1 MDEVLAWLAQA
12 KEKVA
17 EVFGDEDRLV
27 LLGEQE
33 VAARSSAIELARNLS
48 AARGKAGKRFGTA
61 VTSELQALA
70 MPDSVLAVKV
80 ETAAQIEDFGTWG
93 ADEIEFLLQPHSGT
107 GPLPI
112 GKGASGGELSRVM
125 LAIEVVLAGVDP
137 VPTFVFDEVDAGI
150 GGRAAVEVGRR
161 LARLARTAQV
171 IVVTHLPQVAAFADQ
186 LAKSPTSL
194 PQMLVALDASL
205 AKPRQIVIAGPRD
218 AAATR
223 ALLRETHARFIPNK
237 LVLLADGGAG
247 QQWLGER
254 LEFVKTVGPINGQ
267 PAAFVCENFVCQL
280 PVSDVVKLRE
290 LLAK

>member
-1 MDEVLAWLAQA
+1 MAISEDAKYLACALVSKRFRPVAEATISALNLLRLAQIT
-12 KEKVA
+12 
-17 EVFGDEDRLV
+17 DR
-27 LLGEQE
+27 
-33 VAARSSAIELARNLS
+33 
-48 AARGKAGKRFGTA
+48 K
-61 VTSELQALA
+61 
-70 MPDSVLAVKV
+70 
-80 ETAAQIEDFGTWG
+80 DFR
-93 ADEIEFLLQPHSGT
+93 E
-107 GPLPI
+107 
-112 GKGASGGELSRVM
+112 
-125 LAIEVVLAGVDP
+125 
-137 VPTFVFDEVDAGI
+137 
-150 GGRAAVEVGRR
+150 RAAKT
-161 LARLARTAQV
+161 L
-171 IVVTHLPQVAAFADQ
+171 AAFADQ